1 MTALLGSDS
10 KRHRRLEVKIL
21 SRAARFAMRSDWCAL
36 WAAQGPGTK
45 VGGGP
50 KGHAGTLALSTPPGL
65 HKRASHCGVA
75 GTEVP
80 PRQKLSAPHWATG
93 CLIKP

>member
-1 MTALLGSDS
+1 MPQGGAPGERRCPGLL
-10 KRHRRLEVKIL
+10 R
-21 SRAARFAMRSDWCAL
+21 WCAL
-36 WAAQGPGTK
+36 RAAQGPATK

-50 KGHAGTLALSTPPGL
+50 KGHAGALALSTPPGL
-65 HKRASHCGVA
+65 HEQASHSGVA